1 MVQSHLQFDYDAVFE
16 VDDHMYFYGES
27 LTNERSDVEVAG
39 LVQIA
44 RLDTSLRILDIPCGF
59 GRHTNRLAVLGH
71 HMTGVDMYPGFLE
84 LARRDADAR
93 GVQVDYRQGD
103 MRHLDFEADFDRVMM
118 LFTSFGYFEDED
130 NFRVLENVAR
140 ALTPNGL
147 FILDIPNRDMTMK
160 NMSQAHV
167 TEKNG
172 DLMIDRVNFDTLTGR
187 MYNRRIVIRNGVR
200 KEKPFFVRYFNPTE
214 LRDWLVRA
222 GMEIDLIYGGYDVS
236 PLGVDSRRMIVVATR
251 SA

>member
-1 MVQSHLQFDYDAVFE
+1 MSQSHPQFDYDAVFE
-16 VDDHMYFYGES
+16 VDDHMYFYGDS
-27 LTNERSDVEVAG
+27 LTDERSDVEVAG

-44 RLDTSLRILDIPCGF
+44 RLDTPLRILDIPCGF

-84 LARRDADAR
+84 LARRDAETR

-103 MRHLDFEADFDRVMM
+103 MRHLDFEAEFDRVMM

-160 NMSQAHV
+160 TISQAHV

-172 DLMIDRVNFDTLTGR
+172 DLMIDRVNFDTRTGR
-187 MYNRRIVIRNGVR
+187 MHNYRIVIRNGVR
-200 KEKPFFVRYFNPTE
+200 KEKPFFVRLYNPTE

-222 GMEIDLIYGGYDVS
+222 GMEINLIYGGYDIS
-236 PLGVDSRRMIVVATR
+236 PLGEDSRRMIVVAMRT
-251 SA
+251 A